1 MHVRP
6 YQAGD
11 MARCLIVFDSNTPR
25 YFHASERVLF
35 ERFLRQPYG
44 VFLVIED
51 DPGSLVACGG
61 YDIDAQAATGILTWG
76 MVIRDYHGRGF
87 GTALALAR
95 LSRLVD
101 TPGIERIIIDTSQYA
116 NEFFESFGFVTQQ
129 ITEGGFAPGLHKY
142 DMVLPLNSAT
152 RQAIRARWAALT
164 AAHS

>member
-11 MARCLIVFDSNTPR
+11 MDRCLIVFDSNTPR
-25 YFHASERVLF
+25 FFHASERVLF
-35 ERFLRQPYG
+35 ERFLKQPYG

-61 YDIDAQAATGILTWG
+61 YDIDSAAKTGILTWG

-95 LSRLVD
+95 LNSLAE
-101 TPGIERIIIDTSQYA
+101 TPGIERIIIETSQYA
-116 NEFFESFGFVTQQ
+116 NEFFEAFGFTTEQ

-142 DMVLPLNSAT
+142 DMVMPLDAARRRT
-152 RQAIRARWAALT
+152 IREQWAALT
-164 AAHS
+164 AARS

>member
-11 MARCLIVFDSNTPR
+11 MDRCLIVFDSNTPR
-25 YFHASERVLF
+25 YFHVSERVLF
-35 ERFLRQPYG
+35 ERFLKQPYG

-51 DPGSLVACGG
+51 DAGSLVACGG
-61 YDIDAQAATGILTWG
+61 YDIDSAAGTGLLTWG

-95 LSRLVD
+95 LNRLVD
-101 TPGIERIIIDTSQYA
+101 TPGIERIIIETSQYA

-129 ITEGGFAPGLHKY
+129 ITEGGFAPGLHTY
-142 DMVLPLNSAT
+142 AMVMLLDPA
-152 RQAIRARWAALT
+152 RRRAIRDQWAALT